1 MQQNGLMWHFP
12 HKSRISPVLSLKEKI
27 LSRNWLC
34 DFFDCS
40 EAFPAIPVTPN
51 PFDFSDFFPDLW
63 NHKKISSSLS
73 GVNVKYLY
81 KHQCSGYP
89 GVHQPKMW
97 TENYFHGTFSF
108 PCPWKQSSECNW
120 SHFVRLQAGENFS
133 DCAEEIISFLSS
145 FHRDLCR
152 SPEIL
157 EIFLEIL

>member
-1 MQQNGLMWHFP
+1 MQQNGLLWHFP

-63 NHKKISSSLS
+63 NHKKISFSFS

-81 KHQCSGYP
+81 KHQCSGFP

-97 TENYFHGTFSF
+97 ITQRITFTGHFLFRVHENNHQSVIDLILCGCRPERISPIVQKRLSPFYPPSTEI
-108 PCPWKQSSECNW
+108 
-120 SHFVRLQAGENFS
+120 
-133 DCAEEIISFLSS
+133 CA
-145 FHRDLCR
+145 D
-152 SPEIL
+152 PQKY
-157 EIFLEIL
+157 